1 MTLVEFLTA
10 RLREDEYALLTDLS
24 PPEPPYRG
32 FRDIEIKRE
41 IIRRS
46 ALYGRDLLLLLAA
59 VYNDHPDYNPEWA
72 LCQGES

>member
-10 RLREDEYALLTDLS
+10 RLREDEHALLTDLS
-24 PPEPPYRG
+24 RPEPPYRG

-46 ALYGRDLLLLLAA
+46 AL
-59 VYNDHPDYNPEWA
+59 
-72 LCQGES
+72 SST